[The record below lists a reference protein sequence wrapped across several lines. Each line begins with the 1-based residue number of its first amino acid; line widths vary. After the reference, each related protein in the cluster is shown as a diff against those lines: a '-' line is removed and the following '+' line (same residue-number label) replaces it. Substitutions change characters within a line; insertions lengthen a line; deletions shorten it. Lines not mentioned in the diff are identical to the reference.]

1 MVEVEASP
9 KPIAM
14 VIEPSILPGQE
25 KEIFTIIQKSVSA
38 ALPVYD
44 SFASAVNAINIVL
57 LCNENHPGKLSK

>member
-14 VIEPSILPGQE
+14 VIEPNVLPGQE

-57 LCNENHPGKLSK
+57 LYKENHPGKIIK